1 MYPGIEHNNARKN
14 DDWKVKNPKIE
25 TIPRHECRLPWH
37 DISQSV
43 KGDVVLDLT
52 HHFYQL
58 WNFIRYENKVQ
69 PHDSFAPSLFETDGK
84 SVFSMKN
91 VSDIQDKTE

>member
-1 MYPGIEHNNARKN
+1 MES
-14 DDWKVKNPKIE
+14 
-25 TIPRHECRLPWH
+25 IPRNECRLPWH

-43 KGDVVLDLT
+43 KGDVVLDLI

-69 PHDSFAPSLFETDGK
+69 PHDSFAPSLLQSEGR
-84 SVFSMKN
+84 SVFSTRN
-91 VSDIQDKTE
+91 ISDINEKTEQGVITALGDGIGKMKSKGK